1 MTRYY
6 AIDHGCSYSEHT
18 AEYGFGD
25 YPETLLYFLGA
36 VEASSRREAISKIK
50 KIHKQFS
57 DLKISFSGINGA
69 WLVEEDDLGS
79 FRSVITE
86 EADNRLPPKAQAQ
99 HKLGQEIL
107 RKLDFGSN

>member
-6 AIDHGCSYSEHT
+6 AIEHSCSYKENT

-25 YPETLLYFLGA
+25 YHETLLYFLGA

-57 DLKISFSGINGA
+57 DFKISFSGINGA
-69 WLVEEDDLGS
+69 WLVEEDELGS

-86 EADNRLPPKAQAQ
+86 DADNRLPPKAQAR
-99 HKLGQEIL
+99 HKFGQEIL